1 MDHKRELAEW
11 CWQHQLPP
19 PLYDREA
26 VGPSTQGEDTSF
38 MFCLANGVKDTG
50 KGSSREE
57 AQQQA
62 AKKVLCKLQ
71 ARAQGRKTS
80 TMISRLHTR
89 RISLEEPV
97 SFLAKIAQD
106 QSFQVSYNEF
116 MDEGKGQF
124 GCLANINTG
133 PQGHPSTQMS
143 LFPLGLEVG
152 VCYGAGQD
160 QVVAREEAARSALN
174 YLRVITTN

>member
-1 MDHKRELAEW
+1 MRDAKRELADW
-11 CWQHQLPP
+11 CRQHHLQP

-50 KGSSREE
+50 KGASREE

-62 AKKVLCKLQ
+62 AEKVLSNLQ
-71 ARAQGRKTS
+71 ACARGRKTS

-106 QSFQVSYNEF
+106 QSFQVSYKEF
-116 MDEGKGQF
+116 VDESKGQF
-124 GCLANINTG
+124 GCLAKLNTG
-133 PQGHPSTQMS
+133 PQ
-143 LFPLGLEVG
+143 VG
-152 VCYGAGQD
+152 VCYGAGED
-160 QVVAREEAARSALN
+160 QEVAREEAARSALN

>member
-1 MDHKRELAEW
+1 LLDSLLQEMMDAKRDLAEW

-26 VGPSTQGEDTSF
+26 VGPSTQGEVTSF

-50 KGSSREE
+50 AGPSREE

-62 AKKVLCKLQ
+62 AKKVLCNLQ

-97 SFLAKIAQD
+97 SFLARIAQD

-133 PQGHPSTQMS
+133 NLNTGPQ
-143 LFPLGLEVG
+143 VG

>member
-1 MDHKRELAEW
+1 MIDHKRELAEW
-11 CWQHQLPP
+11 CRQHQLQP

-50 KGSSREE
+50 KGRSREE

-62 AKKVLCKLQ
+62 AEKVLSNLQ
-71 ARAQGRKTS
+71 ARAQGRKKS

-133 PQGHPSTQMS
+133 PQ
-143 LFPLGLEVG
+143 VG

-174 YLRVITTN
+174 YLRVISATN